1 MTSCHD
7 WKTNRS
13 HFMVWDAK
21 TMDVVTKADLKER
34 VPNGMH
40 SYFVHESDQPSQ

>member
-7 WKTNRS
+7 WKTDRS
-13 HFMVWDAK
+13 HLMVWDAK

-34 VPNGMH
+34 VPNGFH
-40 SYFVHESDQPSQ
+40 SYFVLG